1 MTHIFILLQAQFNI
15 FVFFLN
21 VKKKKKKKED
31 RFVSNATDNS
41 L

>member
-21 VKKKKKKKED
+21 VKKKKKKED